1 MIRFFPWPTAV
12 LAAAIILLESPGVI
26 AKMRD
31 LPEIRRSGVIRVVTH
46 QKHDLKGRSPAAIE
60 RSRANEFEIAQKFA
74 DKLKVKV
81 EWQESDSLSETID
94 AIRDEEADIALGGL
108 PAEGP
113 LAKEFLFSRPLRF
126 TRDVLVAIGQE
137 PKKKHDAKV
146 PDEKEFASKP
156 LLGKSIL
163 VRPHTSSHE
172 NLIRKLKGLSDKL
185 KIILLS
191 EHESDHELL
200 ERLHAGE
207 ADFAA
212 IEEESFIR
220 ISQRFQSEATPIH
233 FKEVMTIEKRNPIEW
248 VMHSQGRKLKTAV
261 DAFLQ
266 ERALTAYKDDK
277 LIGDLA
283 DIKKRGV
290 LRVLTRN
297 SSTTY
302 FIHRGEQLGFEY
314 ELVSKLAKD
323 LGVRLEIVIP
333 PDRESLF
340 TYLEEG
346 RGDLIAAGL
355 TVTPDR
361 EAKYLFSRPYNEV
374 SELLVVATEKQTI
387 KSLKDLSGE
396 EITVRKS
403 SSYFPKLII
412 LQEGHDFEIKEA
424 PESEETEELLA
435 QVGAGQIEATVADS
449 NILDVELTY
458 NPHIRSVESIGPP
471 VKVGWAMRREE
482 KKLKSEVDRWI
493 QKNYR
498 GLFYNM
504 IMTKYFKNT
513 KQMRIAASEERTD
526 LEGGISPYDD
536 LIKKYAK
543 MYEFDWRLITA
554 QMYQESQFDP
564 KAKSWVGALGLM
576 QVMPQTAKELK
587 LPNVTDPEEGIHA
600 GIKLLARYAAVFNS
614 PDIKEKD
621 RLRFA
626 IASYNCGLGHVLDG
640 RTLAREHKLD
650 PNKWFGNVEK
660 VLPLLARPAVA
671 RKARHGYCRCDEP
684 VKYVSEI
691 QARYEGYSKLVDPD
705 KNEKDE

>member
-1 MIRFFPWPTAV
+1 MLRNFLWPAV
-12 LAAAIILLESPGVI
+12 LLASAQTLLASPGAS
-26 AKMRD
+26 AKPRD
-31 LPEIRRSGVIRVVTH
+31 LPEIRKSGVLRVVTH
-46 QKHDLKGRSPAAIE
+46 QKHDLKGRSPAALE

-74 DKLKVKV
+74 EKLKVKV
-81 EWQESDSLSETID
+81 DWRETDSLSETVD
-94 AIRDEEADIALGGL
+94 AIRDEDADIALGGL

-126 TRDVLVAIGQE
+126 TRDILVASGQE
-137 PKKKHDAKV
+137 PKKKNDSKV
-146 PDEKEFASKP
+146 AEEQEFASRKI
-156 LLGKSIL
+156 LGKSVL
-163 VRPHTSSHE
+163 VRPRTSAHG
-172 NLIRKLKGLSDKL
+172 NLLRKLGTMTDKVR
-185 KIILLS
+185 IIPLS
-191 EHESDHELL
+191 EEESDHELL

-212 IEEESFIR
+212 LDEESFIR
-220 ISQRFQSEATPIH
+220 MSQRFQSEESPIH
-233 FKEVMTIEKRNPIEW
+233 FKEVMVVEKRNPIEW
-248 VMHSQGRKLKTAV
+248 AMHPQGRKLKNAV

-277 LIGDLA
+277 LKGDLA

-302 FIHRGEQLGFEY
+302 FIYRGEQLGFEY
-314 ELVSKLAKD
+314 EFISKFAKD
-323 LGVRLEIVIP
+323 LGVRLEVVIP

-346 RGDLIAAGL
+346 KGDLIAAGL
-355 TVTPDR
+355 TITPER
-361 EAKYLFSRPYNEV
+361 EETHLFSRPYNEV
-374 SELLVVATEKQTI
+374 SELLVVAAEKDNI

-403 SSYFPKLII
+403 SSYFSKLIK
-412 LQEGHDFEIKEA
+412 LQGEHDFELKEA
-424 PESEETEELLA
+424 PETEETEELLA

-449 NILDVELTY
+449 NIFDVELTY
-458 NPHIRSVESIGPP
+458 NPHIRSVEAIGPP
-471 VKVGWAMRREE
+471 VKIGWAMRKEE
-482 KKLKSEVDRWI
+482 KKLKQEIDRWL

-513 KQMRIAASEERTD
+513 KQMRIAASEERAD
-526 LEGGISPYDD
+526 LEGGLSPYDQ
-536 LIKKYAK
+536 LVKKYAK

-554 QMYQESQFDP
+554 QMFQESQFDP

-600 GIKLLARYAAVFNS
+600 GIKLLARYAAVFNN

-660 VLPLLARPAVA
+660 VLPLLAKPAVA
-671 RKARHGYCRCDEP
+671 RKARHGYCRCGEP

-705 KNEKDE
+705 KNEKDD